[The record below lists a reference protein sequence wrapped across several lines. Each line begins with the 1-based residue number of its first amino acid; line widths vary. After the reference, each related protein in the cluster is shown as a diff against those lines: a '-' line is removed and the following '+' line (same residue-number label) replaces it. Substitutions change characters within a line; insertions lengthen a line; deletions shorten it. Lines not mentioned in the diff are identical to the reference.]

1 MLTKDMNQE
10 YDEKN
15 WLISSR
21 LIEALFYDFAKNLKS
36 PEEEDI
42 KTISNM
48 MTITDFKKIYTE
60 ISI

>member
-1 MLTKDMNQE
+1 MNQE

-21 LIEALFYDFAKNLKS
+21 LIEALFYDFAKNLRN
-36 PEEEDI
+36 PNEESI
-42 KTISNM
+42 GIISNM
-48 MTITDFKKIYTE
+48 MTTTDFKKIFTE